1 MITISQKL
9 AGVLEEVGLLKKRK
23 GKYKIEIPVQVTK
36 RERED
41 QNSKKFHNFILYE
54 EKGKVK
60 NGK

>member
-1 MITISQKL
+1 MIMISQRL
-9 AGVLEEVGLLKKRK
+9 AEALEEIGLLKKRK
-23 GKYKIEIPVQVTK
+23 GKYKIEIPVQVAK

-41 QNSKKFHNFILYE
+41 QNSKKFYNFILYE